1 MSEIKKAS
9 CSVSFVTVNG
19 YESRAGSQNKPG
31 VTALL
36 WALDE
41 IGRVMTV
48 DGQTDA
54 AREALEAAIQ
64 RTQSDLKERG
74 PVMSNSPAPTTEE
87 SEQFELLP
95 CPFCG
100 GKAHLVEESIHDHL
114 GRSQVECTICRTG
127 TWYWEAEVCVRE
139 WNRRTAP
146 DVRTI
151 ALKEAADIAD
161 EMILYAGCDI
171 ANAIRALAAKKDE
184 T

>member
-9 CSVSFVTVNG
+9 CSVSFVTVDG

-87 SEQFELLP
+87 REQFELWALGEFALSILP
-95 CPFCG
+95 ARQG
-100 GKAHLVEESIHDHL
+100 EGYRLSGIDDAWS
-114 GRSQVECTICRTG
+114 GWR
-127 TWYWEAEVCVRE
+127 AA
-139 WNRRTAP
+139 RRTAP
-146 DVRTI
+146 DVRAM

-171 ANAIRALAAKKDE
+171 ANALRALAAKKDE